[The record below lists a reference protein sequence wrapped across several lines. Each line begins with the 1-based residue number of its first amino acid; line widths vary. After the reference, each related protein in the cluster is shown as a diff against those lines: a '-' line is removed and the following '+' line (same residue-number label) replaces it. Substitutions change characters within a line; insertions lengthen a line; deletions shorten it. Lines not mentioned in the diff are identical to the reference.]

1 MQLKEAIQI
10 CLTYLGDEDASINA
24 QTAQH
29 PKLKLLVKCG
39 NLVIK
44 EIAAEYAPL
53 IAEEVVDVVDGEIRL
68 DSLLHRASQIRKV
81 VDEASGLE
89 SDFYYTPTACVL
101 SNKNVKRAAVKYS
114 YMPLEIDIE
123 EECPISPIV
132 SAKTLAL
139 GICAEYSMISGMY
152 EQSVA
157 YSDRFKEDMRSA
169 TRKKGEIRVK
179 PRRWY

>member
-10 CLTYLGDEDASINA
+10 CLTYLGDEDAGINS

-29 PKLKLLVKCG
+29 PKLKLLVKCA

-44 EIAAEYAPL
+44 EIAGEYLPL
-53 IAEEVVDVVDGEIRL
+53 IEEEVVDVKDGRFSFESMLHKVCEIR
-68 DSLLHRASQIRKV
+68 AV
-81 VDEASGLE
+81 VDEQSGLA
-89 SDFYYTPTACVL
+89 SDFYHSPTHCVL
-101 SNKNVKRAAVKYS
+101 TNKDVQRARVKYS
-114 YMPLEIDIE
+114 YIPLDIDIE
-123 EECPISPIV
+123 EECPLPPLV

-152 EQSVA
+152 EQSVM
-157 YSDRFKEDMRSA
+157 YSDRFKEDMRTA
-169 TRKKGEIRVK
+169 TRKKGEIKIK

>member
-10 CLTYLGDEDASINA
+10 CLTYLGDEDANINT

-29 PKLKLLVKCG
+29 PKLKLLVNCA

-44 EIAAEYAPL
+44 EIVGEYLPL
-53 IAEEVVDVVDGEIRL
+53 IEEEEVEVKDGKIYYEELTHKVLEVRKVEDL
-68 DSLLHRASQIRKV
+68 DS
-81 VDEASGLE
+81 GLP
-89 SDFYYTPTACVL
+89 SDFYHTPTYCKVV
-101 SNKNVKRAAVKYS
+101 NNGVKRAGIVYS
-114 YMPLEIDIE
+114 YTPLDIDIE
-123 EECPISPIV
+123 EECPLPPLV

-139 GICAEYSMISGMY
+139 GICAEYSMIFGMY

-157 YSDRFKEDMRSA
+157 YSDRFKQDMRTA
-169 TRKKGEIRVK
+169 VRKKGEIKIK

>member
-29 PKLKLLVKCG
+29 PKLKLLVKCA

-44 EIAAEYAPL
+44 EIATEYVPL
-53 IAEEVVDVVDGEIRL
+53 IEEETVDVVDGNINYEGL
-68 DSLLHRASQIRKV
+68 TRKV
-81 VDEASGLE
+81 AEVRKVEDIDSGLA
-89 SDFYYTPTACVL
+89 SKFYCAPTHCKVL
-101 SNKNVKRAAVKYS
+101 NDGVKRAKIVYS
-114 YMPLEIDIE
+114 YIPLDIDIE
-123 EECPISPIV
+123 EDCPLSPVV

-152 EQSVA
+152 EQSVM
-157 YSDRFKEDMRSA
+157 YSDRFKQDMRTA
-169 TRKKGEIRVK
+169 VRKKGEIRIK
-179 PRRWY
+179 PRRWC

>member
-29 PKLKLLVKCG
+29 PKLKLLVKCA

-44 EIAAEYAPL
+44 EIATEYAPL
-53 IAEEVVDVVDGEIRL
+53 IEEETVDVVEGRIEYEGL
-68 DSLLHRASQIRKV
+68 TRKV
-81 VDEASGLE
+81 AEVRKVQDIDSGLT
-89 SDFYYTPTACVL
+89 SKFYCAPTHCKL
-101 SNKNVKRAAVKYS
+101 SSEGVKRAKIVYS
-114 YMPLEIDIE
+114 YIPLDIDIE
-123 EECPISPIV
+123 EDCPISPAV

-152 EQSVA
+152 EQSVT
-157 YSDRFKEDMRSA
+157 YSDRFKQDMRTA
-169 TRKKGEIRVK
+169 ARKKGEIKIK